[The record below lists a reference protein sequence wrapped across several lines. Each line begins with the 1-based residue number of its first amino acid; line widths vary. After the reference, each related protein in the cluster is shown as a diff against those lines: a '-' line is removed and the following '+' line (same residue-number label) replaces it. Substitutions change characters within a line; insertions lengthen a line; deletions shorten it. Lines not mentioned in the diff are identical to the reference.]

1 MTDLPQLG
9 TDLFVTDGGME
20 TTLIF
25 HDGIDLPEFAVFPL
39 LRTEDGQTALRRYYG
54 TYTDLAARYGRGLI
68 LESPTWRASSD
79 WGRALGYDAP
89 ALADANRQAVR
100 LIASIGRQ
108 HRDTTGLPV
117 VLSGNV
123 GPRGD
128 GYVPKAAMS
137 VQEAASFH
145 APQIE
150 ALAGEGV
157 DMICAMTLNY
167 VEEAEGVVR
176 AAQRVGLPVAI
187 SFTVET
193 DGHLPTGQTLASAI
207 TDVDR
212 ATDAYPS
219 YYMINCAHPDHFTD
233 VVENAGE
240 WTTRIRGIRANAS
253 RLSHAELN
261 DASDLDAGDPEELGR
276 QYAYLKSLLPN
287 LTVFGGCC
295 GTDHRHVSQMVAACV

>member
-1 MTDLPQLG
+1 MTHLPQLG
-9 TDLFVTDGGME
+9 TDVFVTDGGME

-25 HDGIDLPEFAVFPL
+25 HDGIDLPEFATFPL

-68 LESPTWRASSD
+68 LESPTWRASTD
-79 WGRALGYDAP
+79 WGRALGYDAGE
-89 ALADANRQAVR
+89 LADANRQAVR
-100 LIASIGRQ
+100 LITSIGRQ

-137 VQEAASFH
+137 VQEAATFH

-167 VEEAEGVVR
+167 VEEAEGIVR
-176 AAQRVGLPVAI
+176 ATQRVGLPVAI

-193 DGHLPTGQTLASAI
+193 DGHLPTGQTLVSAI
-207 TDVDR
+207 ASVDQ
-212 ATDAYPS
+212 ATDAYPA
-219 YYMINCAHPDHFTD
+219 YYMLNCAHPDHFAH
-233 VVENAGE
+233 VVADAGE
-240 WTTRIRGIRANAS
+240 WAARLRGIRANAS
-253 RLSHAELN
+253 RRSHAELN
-261 DASDLDAGDPEELGR
+261 DLPDLDAGDPEELGQ
-276 QYAYLKSLLPN
+276 QYGQLKTLLPG
-287 LTVFGGCC
+287 LAVVGGCC
-295 GTDHRHVSQMVAACV
+295 GTDHRHVEQMVSACA